1 MNEKAHINENDLIA
15 FRSNTMQPDRRLSF
29 LEHIG
34 SCTYCSDK
42 LAAFLSD
49 DLIAAPKDMKT
60 NILKAVRHEYLIK
73 DTVKEVSKRMQL
85 LIYSLK
91 VGAATSLAL
100 LLLILTMNISNTNII
115 NENIFISQPI
125 EETQKLNPP
134 ITLIIR
140 EGMDA
145 FCNSL
150 IDFSNSFIK

>member
-15 FRSNTMQPDRRLSF
+15 FRNNKMLPDQRLSF

-42 LAAFLSD
+42 LAAFMSE
-49 DLIAAPKDMKT
+49 DLIAAPRDMKS
-60 NILKAVRHEYLIK
+60 NILKAVRHENIINDK
-73 DTVKEVSKRMQL
+73 VKEASKRMQL

-100 LLLILTMNISNTNII
+100 LLLILTVNMSNMNIKNDDF
-115 NENIFISQPI
+115 FISQPI
-125 EETQKLNPP
+125 EETQKVNPP
-134 ITLIIR
+134 ITSKIR
-140 EGMDA
+140 DGMDA